1 MRLRILILVTCF
13 VAAAS
18 VNDAAEPSLA
28 RALKKIFATPT
39 PTPHKKKRAA
49 IRKSSTPSPTPQPSA
64 SPTPPAKRKT
74 SATPT
79 PTAAPRRKKK
89 PSPTPTETA
98 TTSPTPTPAPSSS
111 PRRKR
116 KSSPTPQPFESASAT
131 ATPAESPTSKPPI
144 PSPSISPQRGAPNA
158 SLSPEQIKGFDAYPE
173 NVKKLLGTALELT
186 TRNLTYKYGSDD
198 PANGGMDCSGFVYF
212 VLRQNGVTN
221 VPRDS
226 SSQYV
231 WLRRAGKFE
240 PVFSRK
246 ENSFELEN
254 LQPGDLLFWTGT
266 YAIDRDPPITHAM
279 IYLGR
284 EKKTGNRVMVGA
296 SDGRVYQGE
305 SRNGVSVFDFKLPRP
320 DKNGNG
326 KLQPNFVGY
335 GHIPGLQE

>member
-1 MRLRILILVTCF
+1 MLLRAFIFLMCFLF
-13 VAAAS
+13 VAT
-18 VNDAAEPSLA
+18 VHEAAEPSLGQ
-28 RALKKIFATPT
+28 RLKKIFATPT
-39 PTPHKKKRAA
+39 PTPHRKKKSTATKK
-49 IRKSSTPSPTPQPSA
+49 KSPPPTPGPSA
-64 SPTPPAKRKT
+64 TTTKKKS

-79 PTAAPRRKKK
+79 PGGSPRRKKK
-89 PSPTPTETA
+89 SSPTASPAETPA
-98 TTSPTPTPAPSSS
+98 TSPTPAPSTS
-111 PRRKR
+111 PRHKR
-116 KSSPTPQPFESASAT
+116 KASPTAQPFESPSAT
-131 ATPAESPTSKPPI
+131 ATPAESPSATPPP
-144 PSPSISPQRGAPNA
+144 PSSTPKRGAPNA
-158 SLSPEQIKGFDAYPE
+158 SLSPEQIKGFENYPE

-186 TRNLTYKYGSDD
+186 TRNLEYKYGSDD

-212 VLRQNGVTN
+212 VLRQNGVRD

-240 PVFSRK
+240 AVVSRK
-246 ENSFELEN
+246 DNSFELEN

-284 EKKTGNRVMVGA
+284 ESKTGNRVMVGA

-305 SRNGVSVFDFKLPRP
+305 SRNGVSVFDFNLPRP

-326 KLQPNFVGY
+326 KLQPTFVGY
-335 GHIPGLQE
+335 GHIPGLQN